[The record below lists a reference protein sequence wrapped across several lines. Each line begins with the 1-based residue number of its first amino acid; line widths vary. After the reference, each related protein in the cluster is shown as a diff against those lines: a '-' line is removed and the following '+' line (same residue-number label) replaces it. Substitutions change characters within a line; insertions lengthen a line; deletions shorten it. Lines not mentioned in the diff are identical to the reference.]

1 MVFFIRS
8 AFFFRFIFICVFYLL
23 MPLDLIPER
32 VFGVV
37 GFIDDIFIMIMAL
50 LFLMSVAA
58 VAYIRNRH

>member
-1 MVFFIRS
+1 
-8 AFFFRFIFICVFYLL
+8 